1 MAVKIQTQKASIP
14 VEIGDLEFGFSVTD
28 ESIDNFRKNAKA
40 VQEEL
45 KGIDY
50 ESLSDDEA
58 IAQSKEALK
67 KGFDM
72 FLGEGAFEKIY
83 EQTPSVIML
92 MDYFVA
98 VSEGIDVE
106 LNKIMNKGNI
116 QDKAKRYLQEK
127 NK

>member
-14 VEIGDLEFGFSVTD
+14 VEIGDLEFDFSVTD